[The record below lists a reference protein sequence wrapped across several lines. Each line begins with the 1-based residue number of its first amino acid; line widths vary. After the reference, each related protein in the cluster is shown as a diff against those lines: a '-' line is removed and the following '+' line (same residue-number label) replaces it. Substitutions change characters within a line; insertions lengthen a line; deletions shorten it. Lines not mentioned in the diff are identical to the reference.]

1 MDLGNVALGI
11 LPSDTG
17 TRESLYYRERSF
29 TLSLNQLLGKYF
41 SVGASYRFSDA
52 EFQEHFVELTALSPS
67 PDRDE
72 SATLQQ
78 VNLLANFNHASGLFA
93 QAGGI
98 WSQQSNFGY
107 SPDIP
112 GDDFWQ
118 VNAFVGYRFLRRQA
132 ELRVGLLNIT
142 DRDYR
147 LNPLNLYNELPRHR
161 TLAVSFKFY
170 F

>member
-11 LPSDTG
+11 PPSDTG
-17 TRESLYYRERSF
+17 TRESLYYRERSV

-78 VNLLANFNHASGLFA
+78 VNLSANFNHASGLFA
-93 QAGGI
+93 QAGESGR
-98 WSQQSNFGY
+98 SNPILAIHRTFRAMIFGR
-107 SPDIP
+107 STLSLVI
-112 GDDFWQ
+112 
-118 VNAFVGYRFLRRQA
+118 AFCGA
-132 ELRVGLLNIT
+132 
-142 DRDYR
+142 R
-147 LNPLNLYNELPRHR
+147 LNCASVY
-161 TLAVSFKFY
+161 
-170 F
+170 